1 MSTWTDQSEM
11 TEAWYFWST
20 DTLINFTVSVFVSST
35 RSWYKNTW
43 ILKVNWWE
51 YLKLLERML
60 LIRYELFIMPFV
72 VYLGCAV
79 DVWLRKELRK
89 RTLLHDVKQAS
100 THNTSELESFHST
113 INILLQ
119 SCRGYPMME
128 CLAGLRYMHD
138 CI

>member
-1 MSTWTDQSEM
+1 
-11 TEAWYFWST
+11 
-20 DTLINFTVSVFVSST
+20 
-35 RSWYKNTW
+35 
-43 ILKVNWWE
+43 
-51 YLKLLERML
+51 ML